1 MCGSRDQCSV
11 DASARVPALIS
22 RPAAEPSIHP
32 GSTSSQQPKILL
44 AFTILNAW
52 VVSQV
57 LVAPMDSD
65 GAYDTAS
72 SGGSPDRREASAS
85 SGARTPSPA
94 PPAKRTIDGEE
105 ACMSPAL
112 PAAPH
117 SPFIMSNVNPGGT
130 PEFRVASPSPL
141 AGHIEAGSVFVRG
154 QKKRPQRLKSLRR
167 RVQNTTKG
175 PDC

>member
-1 MCGSRDQCSV
+1 MNPQGLQQRNNTCQGGMHRSLRKLKGARA

-130 PEFRVASPSPL
+130 PELRVASPSPL
-141 AGHIEAGSVFVRG
+141 AGRTCAAPSS
-154 QKKRPQRLKSLRR
+154 PSSS
-167 RVQNTTKG
+167 
-175 PDC
+175 